1 MVWSRKSPKATK
13 SSAKSKQTANKRMPR
28 HVRGQGRRPIA
39 AAAYIVSHL
48 PRPAGA
54 CFKELEKRMAQITA
68 SMVKELREK
77 TDAPMME
84 CKKALTEAEGAMA
97 RAEDILRVKLGKQ
110 ASKYDTRVHREGRN
124 EVGMSG
130 VQGK

>member
-84 CKKALTEAEGAMA
+84 RSEEHTSELQSLMRISYAVFCLKK
-97 RAEDILRVKLGKQ
+97 KKKQ
-110 ASKYDTRVHREGRN
+110 TTHK
-124 EVGMSG
+124 
-130 VQGK
+130 

>member
-13 SSAKSKQTANKRMPR
+13 SSSKSKKTANKRMPR
-28 HVRGQGRRPIA
+28 HVRGQGSRPIA

-68 SMVKELREK
+68 TMVKELSENNY
-77 TDAPMME
+77 APIMD
-84 CKKALTEAEGAMA
+84 CKKAFDEAKSNTA
-97 RAEDILRVKLGKQ
+97 
-110 ASKYDTRVHREGRN
+110 HP
-124 EVGMSG
+124 
-130 VQGK
+130 